1 MKPKKKTRSQL
12 VKELDK
18 VFSEYIRKRDIMLCG
33 NSKCFTCGKV
43 DDWRNLQ
50 CGHFQ
55 SRKHYATRWDEQNCQ
70 VQCAGCN
77 IFRSGEQFKF
87 GVNLDKKYG
96 QGTAETLERM
106 ARFTIKFSNVELAE
120 KIEYYKQLIKEI

>member
-1 MKPKKKTRSQL
+1 MKKKTRSQL

-18 VFSEYIRKRDIMLCG
+18 VFSEYVRRKDADLNG
-33 NSKCFTCGKV
+33 NVSCFTCGKV
-43 DDWRNLQ
+43 SHWKDMQ

-70 VQCAGCN
+70 IQCSGCN

-87 GVNLDKKYG
+87 GKSLDITYG
-96 QGTAETLERM
+96 DGTAESLERM
-106 ARFTIKFSNVELAE
+106 ARFTVKFSNVELAE
-120 KIEYYKQLIKEI
+120 KIEYYKQLI

>member
-1 MKPKKKTRSQL
+1 MKKKTRSQL

-18 VFSEYIRKRDIMLCG
+18 VFSEYIRKRDADHNG
-33 NSKCFTCGKV
+33 NVSCFTCGKV
-43 DDWRNLQ
+43 AHWKEMQ

-70 VQCAGCN
+70 VQDSGCN

-87 GVNLDKKYG
+87 GINLDKKYG

-106 ARFTIKFSNVELAE
+106 ARFTIKFSNVELQE
-120 KIEYYKQLIKEI
+120 KIEYYKQLNKTI

>member
-1 MKPKKKTRSQL
+1 MKKPTRSYLIKQ
-12 VKELDK
+12 LDK
-18 VFSEYIRKRDIMLCG
+18 VFSEYIRRRDIDLCG

-43 DDWRNLQ
+43 DDWRSLQ

-70 VQCAGCN
+70 VQCSGCN
-77 IFRSGEQFKF
+77 VFRYGEQFKF

-96 QGTAETLERM
+96 VGTAETLERM
-106 ARFTIKFSNVELAE
+106 ARFTIKFSNDELAE
-120 KIEYYKQLIKEI
+120 KIAHYKETIKQL

>member
-1 MKPKKKTRSQL
+1 MKKKTRSQL

-18 VFSEYIRKRDIMLCG
+18 VFSEYIRKRDADHNG
-33 NSKCFTCGKV
+33 NVSCFTCGKV
-43 DDWRNLQ
+43 AHWKEMQ

-70 VQCAGCN
+70 VQDSGCN

-87 GVNLDKKYG
+87 GINLDKKYG

-106 ARFTIKFSNVELAE
+106 ARFTIKFTNVELAE
-120 KIEYYKQLIKEI
+120 KIEYYKQLNK

>member
-1 MKPKKKTRSQL
+1 MKKKTRSQL

-18 VFSEYIRKRDIMLCG
+18 VFSEYIRKRNADHNG
-33 NSKCFTCGKV
+33 NVSCFTCDKV
-43 DDWRNLQ
+43 AHWKDMQ

-120 KIEYYKQLIKEI
+120 KIEYYKQLIKEL

>member
-1 MKPKKKTRSQL
+1 MKKPSRSSLIKQ
-12 VKELDK
+12 LDK
-18 VFSEYIRKRDIMLCG
+18 VFSDFIRQRVIDFSG

-43 DDWRNLQ
+43 DDWRSLQ

-77 IFRSGEQFKF
+77 VFRHGEQFKF

-96 QGTAETLERM
+96 VGTAETLERM
-106 ARFTIKFSNVELAE
+106 ARFTIKFSNAELIE
-120 KIEYYKQLIKEI
+120 KINYYKNQNK

>member
-1 MKPKKKTRSQL
+1 MKKKTRSQL

-18 VFSEYIRKRDIMLCG
+18 VFSEYIRKRDADHNG
-33 NSKCFTCGKV
+33 NVSCFTCGKV
-43 DDWRNLQ
+43 AHWKEMQ

-70 VQCAGCN
+70 VQDSGCN

-96 QGTAETLERM
+96 EGTAETLERM
-106 ARFTIKFSNVELAE
+106 ARFTIKISNVELAE